1 MNTDYLVNG
10 AINSVFSGFFD
21 KLISGFSTT
30 LGDVMGASSRV
41 LDYPIVTSGI
51 HYTQL
56 LAFTLLVLKVMNEA
70 FQTYILY
77 QNGDPDAD
85 PTNLLVRTAQAVAV
99 IATLP
104 DIVMFIFNFGT
115 KIVMDVANLSVGQTD
130 ILTWAAMVTAALMT
144 AGLPIILLCIVMII
158 MFLVIAIQS
167 LIRGGELA
175 LMAVLGPIMALNIT
189 ANNRNMWSDW
199 FKQVVIICTAQGLQL
214 FMLKG
219 ALALITNGVL
229 TDTGLLTVFA
239 WLWVT
244 IKVPKFLQ
252 QFAYSTG
259 FTGAIGGTA
268 KQAGSMMIMR
278 KMMTRGV

>member
-1 MNTDYLVNG
+1 MNTDSLVNG
-10 AINSVFSGFFD
+10 AINSVFGGFFD

-30 LGDVMGASSRV
+30 LGDVMGASTRV
-41 LDYPIVTSGI
+41 LEYPIVVSGI
-51 HYTQL
+51 RYTQL

-85 PTNLLVRTAQAVAV
+85 PTNLLIRTAQSVAV

-104 DIVMFIFNFGT
+104 DIVLFIFNFGT
-115 KIVMDVANLSVGQTD
+115 KLVLDVANLSTGETD
-130 ILTWAAMVTAALMT
+130 ILTWASMITAALMT
-144 AGLPIILLCIVMII
+144 AGLPIIILCIVMVI
-158 MFLVIAIQS
+158 MFLIVAIQS

-175 LMAVLGPIMALNIT
+175 LMAVLGPIMALNLT
-189 ANNRNMWSDW
+189 ADNRSMWSAW
-199 FKQVVIICTAQGLQL
+199 FKQLIIICTAQAIQL

-219 ALALITNGVL
+219 ALALVTTGVL

-244 IKVPKFLQ
+244 VKVPKWLQ
-252 QFAYSTG
+252 QFSYSTG

-268 KQAGSMMIMR
+268 KQAGSMAIMR
-278 KMMTRGV
+278 KMLTRGV